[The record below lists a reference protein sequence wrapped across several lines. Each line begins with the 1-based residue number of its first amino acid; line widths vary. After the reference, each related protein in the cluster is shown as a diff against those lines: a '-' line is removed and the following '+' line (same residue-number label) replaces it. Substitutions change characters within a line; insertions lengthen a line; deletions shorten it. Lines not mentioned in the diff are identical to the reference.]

1 MAARRKMAA
10 VLTRTFVVGCRN
22 KSSAVSASVMS
33 ELEGGELTEW
43 DRARPYSELPGPR
56 PLPLLGNNWRFIPY
70 IGDYRIQEVD
80 KVCRRLHAQYG
91 RVVKLASLLGRPDMV
106 FLFDADDIE
115 RVFRTEELMPH
126 RPSMPSLNYYKHCEW
141 SQVVY
146 HHPLHA
152 MNVYLPDYLPHP
164 YLLNQQPR
172 DTLWR
177 HGESWCKFRTKV
189 QQPMLQ
195 PRTAKLYVRQVE
207 QTAKDFVQRARSLK
221 DENQEMPDDFIN
233 EIHKWSL
240 ESIARVALDQKL
252 GCLDSD
258 TSDPHGDTQSL
269 IDAVT
274 TFFKLVGILEL
285 KIPFWR
291 LFNTPTWNKYI
302 ASLDTITSI
311 LYQLSLHPDKQQ
323 LLYEEIRSV
332 LPLADTSITT
342 QHLEKLTQ
350 VVFQHYVISNM
361 DRYFPEPERFLPE
374 RWLKSGSCLEHAS
387 TKIHPFAS
395 LPFGYGRRMC
405 VGRRFAELEIQ
416 TVITKENLTSAR
428 PYRDIPGP
436 RPLPFLG
443 NTWRLLPVVGQYQVS
458 DLARISQLFH
468 DQYGDIVKLS
478 GLIGRPDLLFVYDA
492 DEIERAYRS
501 EGPTPFRPSMPCL
514 VHYKSSVRRD
524 FFGDLPGVVGVLG
537 CLDKDLA
544 EDSEPQR
551 IIDAAKYAL
560 RNVAILELKAPFWRY
575 IPTPLWT
582 KYVKNMDFFVEVCMK
597 YIGDAL
603 ERLKVKEASDHD
615 DLSLLERILVD
626 NPDPKIACILALD
639 LILVGIDTIS
649 MAVCSI
655 LYQLATRPREQQKL
669 YEELVRVLPSADTP
683 LNYQLLDSMVYLKA
697 FVKEVFRQYSTV
709 IGNGRTLQQD
719 AVICGYRVPKGV
731 QLVFPTIV
739 TGNMAR
745 YVSKPD
751 VFQPERW
758 FKQSDT
764 KLHPFASLPYG
775 HGARMCLGRRF
786 ADTEIQVLLA
796 KLIRSYKLEFQHA
809 PLDYKVTFMYAPDGA
824 LRFKMTPRC

>member
-126 RPSMPSLNYYKHCEW
+126 RPSMPSLNYYKH
-141 SQVVY
+141 VLRKDFFGDNPGLIAV
-146 HHPLHA
+146 
-152 MNVYLPDYLPHP
+152 
-164 YLLNQQPR
+164 
-172 DTLWR
+172 

-207 QTAKDFVQRARSLK
+207 QTAKDFVQRARALK

-311 LYQLSLHPDKQQ
+311 VSRHIEVALTRLRSTGDPQEITDQSSLLQRILALDPDPRTACVLALDMFLVGIDTTSTAVASILYQLSLHPDKQQ

-332 LPLADTSITT
+332 LPLVDTSITT
-342 QHLEKLTQ
+342 QHLEKLVYLKACIRETLRMFPVVIGNGRCMMRDTVIAGYQIPAGTQ

-416 TVITKENLTSAR
+416 TVITKKT
-428 PYRDIPGP
+428 IPK
-436 RPLPFLG
+436 RCV
-443 NTWRLLPVVGQYQVS
+443 TE
-458 DLARISQLFH
+458 
-468 DQYGDIVKLS
+468 
-478 GLIGRPDLLFVYDA
+478 FV
-492 DEIERAYRS
+492 
-501 EGPTPFRPSMPCL
+501 
-514 VHYKSSVRRD
+514 
-524 FFGDLPGVVGVLG
+524 
-537 CLDKDLA
+537 
-544 EDSEPQR
+544 
-551 IIDAAKYAL
+551 
-560 RNVAILELKAPFWRY
+560 
-575 IPTPLWT
+575 
-582 KYVKNMDFFVEVCMK
+582 
-597 YIGDAL
+597 
-603 ERLKVKEASDHD
+603 
-615 DLSLLERILVD
+615 
-626 NPDPKIACILALD
+626 
-639 LILVGIDTIS
+639 
-649 MAVCSI
+649 
-655 LYQLATRPREQQKL
+655 
-669 YEELVRVLPSADTP
+669 
-683 LNYQLLDSMVYLKA
+683 
-697 FVKEVFRQYSTV
+697 
-709 IGNGRTLQQD
+709 
-719 AVICGYRVPKGV
+719 
-731 QLVFPTIV
+731 
-739 TGNMAR
+739 
-745 YVSKPD
+745 
-751 VFQPERW
+751 
-758 FKQSDT
+758 
-764 KLHPFASLPYG
+764 
-775 HGARMCLGRRF
+775 
-786 ADTEIQVLLA
+786 
-796 KLIRSYKLEFQHA
+796 
-809 PLDYKVTFMYAPDGA
+809 
-824 LRFKMTPRC
+824 